1 MYALFAIGRKVTKKI
16 TTFVLMKALYKWL
29 MVLVAALVALTSC
42 GISKI
47 KDISLQSVGVK
58 YITPTSTRS
67 LQGVLVLGI
76 DNPAMSLNLTDVE
89 GEVQYKGKPIAVF
102 TTGELPLEGKSVR
115 EYELPCTVT
124 LAEGA
129 SLLDLAMIAARR
141 STEGLT
147 ADVQLHAALKNGLGK
162 DLQFKALD
170 LTQFTQ

>member
-16 TTFVLMKALYKWL
+16 TTFALMTALYKWL
-29 MVLVAALVALTSC
+29 WVLVAALALTAC
-42 GISKI
+42 GISRI

-58 YITPTSTRS
+58 YITPTSSRS

-76 DNPAMSLNLTDVE
+76 DNPAMTLNLTNVE
-89 GEVQYKGKPIAVF
+89 GQVQYKGKPIAVF
-102 TTGELPLEGKSVR
+102 TTGELPLEGKSTR
-115 EYELPCTVT
+115 QYELPCTVT

-129 SLLDLAMIAARR
+129 SLLDLVMIAARR

-162 DLQFKALD
+162 DLQFKELD